1 MDQKECK
8 LSAVMRDKVGKGSAR
23 LLRKNGQIPA
33 IIYGNMS
40 DPKPIALSAK
50 DISKRLY
57 SKNFM
62 TTILTLDIGKELV
75 HVIPKDYQLDP
86 VSDIL
91 IHADFLQVSEGST
104 VTVHVP
110 VRFIN
115 ENKSPGIKQGGKLN
129 VVCHEVSLLCPANN
143 IPDSITVDLNDLKIG
158 DSIHMEDIRLPEK
171 TSSMSQLNITIATI
185 VAPISGS

>member
-91 IHADFLQVSEGST
+91 IHAGFLQVSEGST

>member
-110 VRFIN
+110 VRLIN

-129 VVCHEVSLLCPANN
+129 GVCHEVSLL
-143 IPDSITVDLNDLKIG
+143 
-158 DSIHMEDIRLPEK
+158 
-171 TSSMSQLNITIATI
+171 
-185 VAPISGS
+185 